1 MRHFPLLILALA
13 TNACSTTQTS
23 TSTAAGSA
31 ATTTVRPASTV
42 NGGTSTDSIPLSLR
56 WYRASAEVHALFV
69 QTYRNATD
77 ALAPLAAAQ
86 NGKPWGIVMDADE
99 TILDN
104 SMYQQGRGGRGYT
117 PETWEVWVRSKK
129 ATALPGAADFINR
142 VRALGG
148 KVSIVTNREEN
159 VCAETE
165 QNLRAVG
172 LNVDQVLCKPPTS
185 GDKNPRFAAVQGGT
199 APSKLPA
206 MKVVMFF
213 GDNIQDFPMLTQDVR
228 KGGAAGYAE
237 FGRTWFVLPNPLY
250 GSWDKNPVP

>member
-1 MRHFPLLILALA
+1 MRRLPLLILALA
-13 TNACSTTQTS
+13 SSACANTKASIAPGTGLTISGT
-23 TSTAAGSA
+23 
-31 ATTTVRPASTV
+31 RASTV
-42 NGGTSTDSIPLSLR
+42 NGGTSTDSIPLALR
-56 WYRASAEVHALFV
+56 WYRASAEVHAIFV
-69 QTYRNATD
+69 QAYRNATD
-77 ALAPLAAAQ
+77 AVQPLAAAQ
-86 NGKPWGIVMDADE
+86 SGKPWGVIMDADE

-159 VCAETE
+159 VCTETE

-206 MKVVMFF
+206 MKVVMWV
-213 GDNIQDFPMLTQDVR
+213 GDNIQDFPMLSQDVR
-228 KGGAAGYAE
+228 KGGAAGFAE
-237 FGRTWFVLPNPLY
+237 FGRSWIVLPNPLY

>member
-1 MRHFPLLILALA
+1 MKLKLSLFFAFALA
-13 TNACSTTQTS
+13 GCATTS
-23 TSTAAGSA
+23 TRGTPTGAPTAPG
-31 ATTTVRPASTV
+31 TV
-42 NGGTSTDSIPLSLR
+42 NGGTNSDSIPLALR

-69 QTYRNATD
+69 QTYRNAT
-77 ALAPLAAAQ
+77 AAVQPLATAQ
-86 NGKPWGIVMDADE
+86 AGKAWGVIMDADE
-99 TILDN
+99 TVLDN
-104 SMYQQGRGGRGYT
+104 SMYQQSRGGRGYT

-148 KVSIVTNREEN
+148 KVVIVTNREDN
-159 VCAETE
+159 VCADTE

-172 LNVDQVLCKPPTS
+172 LNVDGVLCKPVGVS
-185 GDKNPRFAAVQGGT
+185 DKNPRFSAVQAGV

-206 MKVVMFF
+206 MKVVMWL
-213 GDNIQDFPMLTQDVR
+213 GDNIQDFPTLSQDVR
-228 KGGAAGYAE
+228 NGGAAGFAE